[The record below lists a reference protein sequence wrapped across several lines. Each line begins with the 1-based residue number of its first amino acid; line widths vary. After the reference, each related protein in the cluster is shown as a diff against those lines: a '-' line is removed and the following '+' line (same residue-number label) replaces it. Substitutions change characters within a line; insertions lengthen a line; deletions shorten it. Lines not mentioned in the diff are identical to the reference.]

1 LLFGNDTVMIIIGI
15 LAAIAIPVF
24 LNQQNQ
30 AREAAAQSDLRNA
43 AAFSTAGRKPRT
55 SQPSSCIQER
65 QELRERSLK
74 RRLEA

>member
-1 LLFGNDTVMIIIGI
+1 MIIIGI
-15 LAAIAIPVF
+15 LAAIPVF
-24 LNQQNQ
+24 LNQQDQ

-65 QELRERSLK
+65 QELRERSLITGA
-74 RRLEA
+74 LEA

>member
-1 LLFGNDTVMIIIGI
+1 MIIIGI
-15 LAAIAIPVF
+15 LAAIPVF
-24 LNQQNQ
+24 LNQQDQ

-65 QELRERSLK
+65 QELRERSL
-74 RRLEA
+74 RAGALEA